1 MTEGPVTIDLPGQR
15 LFRRGKVRDTYD
27 LGDRLLMVATDRLSA
42 FDVVLPTPIPGKG
55 IVLTQL
61 SRFWFEL
68 TRGLIPNHLI
78 SADAVTF
85 PAELLPHAS
94 RLAGRSI
101 IVHKAERI
109 DIECVVRGYLAGSAW
124 EEYHRSGQVAGEI
137 LPDGLRRGDRLPAP
151 LFTPAAKDD
160 EGHDVNITVADL
172 RVLVGPTLASQLE
185 EVSRDIFNVA
195 SDLALQRGVILA
207 DTKFEFGMVDGKLVL
222 IDELL
227 TPDSS
232 RFWDASTYT
241 PGEDQPSFDK
251 QFVRDW
257 LMSSGWDRQPPGPH
271 LPQDVIE
278 GTRARYLEAY
288 ERLTGS
294 PLPAEVMNH

>member
-1 MTEGPVTIDLPGQR
+1 MTSPVLTIDLPGQR
-15 LFRRGKVRDTYD
+15 VFRRGKVRDTYD
-27 LGDRLLMVATDRLSA
+27 LGDRLLMVASDRLSA

-55 IVLTQL
+55 VVLTQL

-68 TRGLIPNHLI
+68 TRGLISNHLI
-78 SADAVTF
+78 SADAETY
-85 PAELLPHAS
+85 PAELLPHAGV
-94 RLAGRSI
+94 LAGRSM

-124 EEYHRSGQVAGEI
+124 EEYRRSGQVAGEA
-137 LPDGLRRGDRLPAP
+137 LPDGMRSGDRLPAP
-151 LFTPAAKDD
+151 IFTPAAKND
-160 EGHDVNITVADL
+160 EGHDVNITLADL
-172 RVLVGPTLASQLE
+172 RALVGPAWASQLE

-195 SDLALQRGVILA
+195 SDLALERGIILA
-207 DTKFEFGMVDGKLVL
+207 DTKFEFGVIDGDLLL

-232 RFWDASTYT
+232 RFWDATSYK
-241 PGEDQPSFDK
+241 PGMDPPSFDK

-257 LMSSGWDRQPPGPH
+257 LVASGWDRQPPGPE
-271 LPQDVIE
+271 LPQDIVE
-278 GTRARYLEAY
+278 GTRRRYLEAY

-294 PLPAEVMNH
+294 PLPSEVMNC

>member
-1 MTEGPVTIDLPGQR
+1 MTAGNASIDLSGLR

-42 FDVVLPTPIPGKG
+42 FDVVLPTLIPGKG
-55 IVLTQL
+55 VVLTQL
-61 SRFWFEL
+61 SRFWFDL
-68 TRGLIPNHLI
+68 TRGLISNHLI
-78 SADAVTF
+78 TADVSRF
-85 PAELLPHAS
+85 PDQLLPHTEL
-94 RLAGRSI
+94 LAGRSM

-109 DIECVVRGYLAGSAW
+109 DIECVVRAYLAGSAW
-124 EEYHRSGQVAGEI
+124 EEYRRSGQVAGEV
-137 LPDGLRRGDRLPAP
+137 LPDGLSQGSRLSAP
-151 LFTPAAKDD
+151 IFTPAAKND
-160 EGHDVNITVADL
+160 EGHDVNITLADL
-172 RVLVGPTLASQLE
+172 RALVGPALAARLE
-185 EVSRDIFNVA
+185 EASRDIFNVA

-207 DTKFEFGMVDGKLVL
+207 DTKFEFGIIDGNLVL

-232 RFWDASTYT
+232 RFWDATSYQ
-241 PGEDQPSFDK
+241 PGEDPPSFDK

-257 LMSSGWDRQPPGPH
+257 LAASGWDRQTPGPD
-271 LPQDVIE
+271 LPQGVVE

-294 PLPAEVMNH
+294 PLPAEVMDR

>member
-1 MTEGPVTIDLPGQR
+1 MTSRILTIDLPGQR
-15 LFRRGKVRDTYD
+15 VFRRGKVRDTFD
-27 LGDRLLMVATDRLSA
+27 LGDRLLMVASDRLSA

-55 IVLTQL
+55 VVLTQL

-78 SADAVTF
+78 SADAETY
-85 PAELLPHAS
+85 PAELLPHAGA
-94 RLAGRSI
+94 LAGRSM

-124 EEYHRSGQVAGEI
+124 EEYRRSGQVAGEA
-137 LPDGLRRGDRLPAP
+137 LPDGMRSGDRLPVP
-151 LFTPAAKDD
+151 IFTPAAKND
-160 EGHDVNITVADL
+160 EGHDINITLADL
-172 RVLVGPTLASQLE
+172 RALVGPASASRLE

-195 SDLALQRGVILA
+195 SDLALERGIILA
-207 DTKFEFGMVDGKLVL
+207 DTKFEFGVVDGNLVL

-232 RFWDASTYT
+232 RFWDATSYK
-241 PGEDQPSFDK
+241 PGMDPPSFDK
-251 QFVRDW
+251 QYVRDW
-257 LMSSGWDRQPPGPH
+257 LVASGWDRQPPGPE
-271 LPQDVIE
+271 LPQDIVE
-278 GTRARYLEAY
+278 GTRRRYLEAY

-294 PLPAEVMNH
+294 PLPSEVMNC